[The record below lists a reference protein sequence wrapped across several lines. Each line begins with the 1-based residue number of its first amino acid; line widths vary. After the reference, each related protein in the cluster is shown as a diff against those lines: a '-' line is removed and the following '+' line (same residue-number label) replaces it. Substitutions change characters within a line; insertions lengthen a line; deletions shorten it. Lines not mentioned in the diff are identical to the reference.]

1 MLGGMFMKD
10 VVRIFFFY
18 YFFFYIFSLVHWSCD
33 HLVIVNI
40 VLVFD
45 IYLMMLFK
53 MFQKY

>member
-1 MLGGMFMKD
+1 MRD
-10 VVRIFFFY
+10 VVRIFFF
-18 YFFFYIFSLVHWSCD
+18 FFCIFSLVHWSCD